1 MSAPVTRSAG
11 TAAPNMPWTLVR
23 LRWTLTN
30 AALKTSP
37 WQVVAYVLAYLLA
50 LGTVVG
56 TGILAFA
63 VGHGMAHDMWEYL
76 PAVMPLA
83 GTAGILFVALMQAMF
98 IGENSTMSMDKFAPY
113 GIPDRTLQLGL
124 LLAGLTGIPAITAL
138 VGFMLWAMAY
148 RGLGAA
154 AVISQLVAAPLIVLT
169 AMCVSKAL
177 LAVADIITDS
187 QTGKNIF
194 YVVVIMLFVVVAQM
208 PNILMINEVSLDAAT
223 LAPIA
228 RVFGWLPL
236 GAPFMLPFD
245 AANGQWLFW
254 LLHVL
259 CALAL
264 CAVCFLISQWCLH
277 WQRTHSSDAVRA
289 KAAKGLGL
297 FSRMPDSPSGAVSAR
312 LGSLL
317 RRDARQSMMFIMP
330 LFFVVI
336 FALESK
342 DTGSWFVWMGVL
354 MGGMFM
360 SLTESNGLAY
370 DGQGFVMEVIAGTRA
385 IDDRT
390 GRVRVYLIIDTVYIA
405 LLSVVAFIITGDW
418 SNPSGLATAFTFI
431 AASWG
436 WAMASLGIAE
446 LFNCSILYPVPS
458 MAKPFTNPQGRGAAQ
473 AFLPLLYML
482 AEIACMLPT
491 AIVAII
497 LAATGHG
504 DAYLWIIPV
513 ALANGVVFLCLGTWL
528 GAKLL
533 RTRMLKV
540 VQTLDSFAA
549 LQQ

>member
-1 MSAPVTRSAG
+1 MSAPATQPATTSA
-11 TAAPNMPWTLVR
+11 TPWTLVR
-23 LRWTLTN
+23 LRWAFTN

-37 WQVVAYVLAYLLA
+37 WQIVAYVLAYLLA
-50 LGTVVG
+50 AGTVVG
-56 TGILAFA
+56 TGVLAFA
-63 VGHGMAHDMWEYL
+63 VGHGMAHDVWPYL
-76 PAVMPLA
+76 PVIMPLA
-83 GTAGILFVALMQAMF
+83 GTAGILFVALLQAMF

-138 VGFMLWAMAY
+138 VSFMLWAMAY
-148 RGLGAA
+148 RGFGAA
-154 AVISQLVAAPLIVLT
+154 AVDSQLVAAPLIVLT
-169 AMCVSKAL
+169 VMCVSKAL

-187 QTGKNIF
+187 QAGKNIF
-194 YVVVIMLFVVVAQM
+194 YVVVIMLFVALAQM
-208 PNILMINEVSLDAAT
+208 PNILMINEVSVEAASFI
-223 LAPIA
+223 PVA

-254 LLHVL
+254 VLHVL

-264 CAVCFLISQWCLH
+264 CAVCFLVSQWCLH

-297 FSRMPDSPSGAVSAR
+297 FSRMPDSPSGAISAR

-317 RRDARQSMMFIMP
+317 RRDARQSMMYIMP
-330 LFFVVI
+330 LFFVLI
-336 FALESK
+336 FALENK
-342 DTGSWFVWMGVL
+342 DIGSWFVWMGVL
-354 MGGMFM
+354 LGGMFM

-390 GRVRVYLIIDTVYIA
+390 GRVRIYLIIDTVYIA
-405 LLSVVAFIITGDW
+405 LLSVITFIITGDW
-418 SNPSGLATAFTFI
+418 SSPSGLAGAFTFI

-436 WAMASLGIAE
+436 WAVASLGVAE
-446 LFNCSILYPVPS
+446 MFNCSVLYQVPS

-473 AFLPLLYML
+473 AFLPFLYML
-482 AEIACMLPT
+482 ASLASILPT
-491 AIVAII
+491 ALVAIVI
-497 LAATGHG
+497 FATGNG
-504 DAYLWIIPV
+504 AAYPWIIPV
-513 ALANGVVFLCLGTWL
+513 ALANGVLFLCLGTWL

>member
-1 MSAPVTRSAG
+1 MSAPATQPATTSA
-11 TAAPNMPWTLVR
+11 TPWTLVR
-23 LRWTLTN
+23 LRWALTN

-37 WQVVAYVLAYLLA
+37 WQIVAYVLAYLLA
-50 LGTVVG
+50 AGTVVG
-56 TGILAFA
+56 TGVLAFA
-63 VGHGMAHDMWEYL
+63 VGHGMAHDVWPYL
-76 PAVMPLA
+76 PVIMPLA
-83 GTAGILFVALMQAMF
+83 GTAGILFVALLQAMF

-138 VGFMLWAMAY
+138 VSFMLWAMAY
-148 RGLGAA
+148 RGFGAA
-154 AVISQLVAAPLIVLT
+154 AVASQLVAAPLIVLT

-187 QTGKNIF
+187 QAGKNIF
-194 YVVVIMLFVVVAQM
+194 YVVVIMLFVALAQM
-208 PNILMINEVSLDAAT
+208 PNILMINEVSVEAT
-223 LAPIA
+223 SLIPVA

-254 LLHVL
+254 VLHVL

-264 CAVCFLISQWCLH
+264 CAVCFLVSQWCLH

-289 KAAKGLGL
+289 KAARGLGL
-297 FSRMPDSPSGAVSAR
+297 FSRMPDSPSGAISAR

-317 RRDARQSMMFIMP
+317 RRDARQSMMYIMP

-336 FALESK
+336 FALENK
-342 DTGSWFVWMGVL
+342 DIGSWFVWMGVL
-354 MGGMFM
+354 LGGMFM

-390 GRVRVYLIIDTVYIA
+390 GRVRIYLIIDTVYIA
-405 LLSVVAFIITGDW
+405 LLSVITFIITGDW
-418 SNPSGLATAFTFI
+418 SSPSGLAGAFTFI

-436 WAMASLGIAE
+436 WAVASLGVAE
-446 LFNCSILYPVPS
+446 MFNCSVLYPVPS

-473 AFLPLLYML
+473 AFLPFLYML
-482 AEIACMLPT
+482 ASLASILPT
-491 AIVAII
+491 AIVAIVI
-497 LAATGHG
+497 FATGNG
-504 DAYLWIIPV
+504 AAYPWIIPV

>member
-1 MSAPVTRSAG
+1 MSAPATQPATTSA
-11 TAAPNMPWTLVR
+11 TPWTLVR
-23 LRWTLTN
+23 LRWALTN

-37 WQVVAYVLAYLLA
+37 WQIVAYVLAYLLA
-50 LGTVVG
+50 AGTVVG
-56 TGILAFA
+56 TGVLAFA
-63 VGHGMAHDMWEYL
+63 VGHGMAHDVWPYL
-76 PAVMPLA
+76 PVIMPLA
-83 GTAGILFVALMQAMF
+83 GTAGILFVALLQAML

-138 VGFMLWAMAY
+138 VSFMLWAMAY
-148 RGLGAA
+148 RGFGAA
-154 AVISQLVAAPLIVLT
+154 AVDSQLVAAPLIVLT

-187 QTGKNIF
+187 QAGKNIF
-194 YVVVIMLFVVVAQM
+194 YVVVIMLFVALAQM
-208 PNILMINEVSLDAAT
+208 PNILMINEVSVEAASFI
-223 LAPIA
+223 PVA

-254 LLHVL
+254 VLHVL

-264 CAVCFLISQWCLH
+264 CAVCFLVSQWCLH

-297 FSRMPDSPSGAVSAR
+297 FSRMPDSPSGAISAR

-317 RRDARQSMMFIMP
+317 RRDARQSMMYIMP

-336 FALESK
+336 FALENK
-342 DTGSWFVWMGVL
+342 DIGSWFVWMGVL
-354 MGGMFM
+354 LGGMFM

-390 GRVRVYLIIDTVYIA
+390 GRVSIYLIIDTVYIA
-405 LLSVVAFIITGDW
+405 LLSVITFIITGDW
-418 SNPSGLATAFTFI
+418 SSPSGLAGAFTFI

-436 WAMASLGIAE
+436 WAVASLGVAE
-446 LFNCSILYPVPS
+446 MFNCSVLYPVPS

-473 AFLPLLYML
+473 AFLPFLYML
-482 AEIACMLPT
+482 ASLASILPT
-491 AIVAII
+491 ALVAIVI
-497 LAATGHG
+497 FATGNG
-504 DAYLWIIPV
+504 AAYPWIIPV
-513 ALANGVVFLCLGTWL
+513 ALANGVLFLCLGTWL

>member
-1 MSAPVTRSAG
+1 MSAPATQPATTSA
-11 TAAPNMPWTLVR
+11 TPWTLVR
-23 LRWTLTN
+23 LRWALTN

-37 WQVVAYVLAYLLA
+37 WQIVAYVLAYLLA
-50 LGTVVG
+50 AGTVVG
-56 TGILAFA
+56 TGVLAFA
-63 VGHGMAHDMWEYL
+63 VGHGMAHDVWPYL
-76 PAVMPLA
+76 PVIMPLA
-83 GTAGILFVALMQAMF
+83 GTAGILFVALLQAMF

-138 VGFMLWAMAY
+138 VSFMLWAMAY
-148 RGLGAA
+148 RGFGAA
-154 AVISQLVAAPLIVLT
+154 AVDSQLVAAPLIVLT

-187 QTGKNIF
+187 QAGKNIF
-194 YVVVIMLFVVVAQM
+194 YVVVIMLFVALAQM
-208 PNILMINEVSLDAAT
+208 PNILMINEVSVEAASFI
-223 LAPIA
+223 PVA

-254 LLHVL
+254 VLHVL

-264 CAVCFLISQWCLH
+264 CAVCFLVSQWCLH

-297 FSRMPDSPSGAVSAR
+297 FSRMPDSPSGAISAR

-317 RRDARQSMMFIMP
+317 RRDARQSMMYIMP

-336 FALESK
+336 FALENK
-342 DTGSWFVWMGVL
+342 DIGSWFVWMGVL
-354 MGGMFM
+354 LGGMFM

-385 IDDRT
+385 IDDRM
-390 GRVRVYLIIDTVYIA
+390 GRVSIYLIIDTVYIA
-405 LLSVVAFIITGDW
+405 LLSVITFIITGDW
-418 SNPSGLATAFTFI
+418 SSPSGLAGAFTFI

-436 WAMASLGIAE
+436 WAVASLGVAE
-446 LFNCSILYPVPS
+446 MFNCSVLYPVPS

-473 AFLPLLYML
+473 AFLPFLYML
-482 AEIACMLPT
+482 ASLASILPT
-491 AIVAII
+491 ALVAIVI
-497 LAATGHG
+497 FATGNG
-504 DAYLWIIPV
+504 AAYPWIIPV
-513 ALANGVVFLCLGTWL
+513 ALANGVLFLCLGTWL

>member
-1 MSAPVTRSAG
+1 MSAPATQPATTSA
-11 TAAPNMPWTLVR
+11 TPWTLVR
-23 LRWTLTN
+23 LRWALTN

-37 WQVVAYVLAYLLA
+37 WQIVAYVLAYLLA
-50 LGTVVG
+50 AGTVVG
-56 TGILAFA
+56 TGVLAFA
-63 VGHGMAHDMWEYL
+63 VGHGMAHDVWPYL
-76 PAVMPLA
+76 PVIMPLA
-83 GTAGILFVALMQAMF
+83 GTAGILFVALLQAMF

-138 VGFMLWAMAY
+138 VSFMLWAMAY
-148 RGLGAA
+148 RGFGAA
-154 AVISQLVAAPLIVLT
+154 AVASQLVAAPLIVLT

-187 QTGKNIF
+187 QAGKNIF
-194 YVVVIMLFVVVAQM
+194 YVVVIMLFVALAQM
-208 PNILMINEVSLDAAT
+208 PNILMINEVSVEAT
-223 LAPIA
+223 SLIPVA

-254 LLHVL
+254 VLHVL

-264 CAVCFLISQWCLH
+264 CAVCFLVSQWCLH

-297 FSRMPDSPSGAVSAR
+297 FSRMPDSPSGAISAR

-317 RRDARQSMMFIMP
+317 RRDARQSMMYIMP

-336 FALESK
+336 FALENK
-342 DTGSWFVWMGVL
+342 DIGSWFVWMGVL
-354 MGGMFM
+354 LGGMFM

-390 GRVRVYLIIDTVYIA
+390 GRVRIYLIIDTVYIA
-405 LLSVVAFIITGDW
+405 LLSVITFIITGDW
-418 SNPSGLATAFTFI
+418 SSPSGLAGAFTFI
-431 AASWG
+431 ATSWG
-436 WAMASLGIAE
+436 WAVASLGVAE
-446 LFNCSILYPVPS
+446 MFNCSVLYPVPS

-473 AFLPLLYML
+473 AFLPFLYML
-482 AEIACMLPT
+482 ASLASILPT
-491 AIVAII
+491 AIVAIVI
-497 LAATGHG
+497 FATDNGAA
-504 DAYLWIIPV
+504 YPWIIPV
-513 ALANGVVFLCLGTWL
+513 ALANGVLFLCLGTWL

>member
-1 MSAPVTRSAG
+1 MSAPATQPAITSA
-11 TAAPNMPWTLVR
+11 TPWTLVR
-23 LRWTLTN
+23 LRWALTN

-37 WQVVAYVLAYLLA
+37 WQIVAYVLAYLLA
-50 LGTVVG
+50 AGTVVG
-56 TGILAFA
+56 TGVLAFA
-63 VGHGMAHDMWEYL
+63 VGHGMAHDVWPYL
-76 PAVMPLA
+76 PVIMPLA
-83 GTAGILFVALMQAMF
+83 GTAGILFVALLQAMF

-138 VGFMLWAMAY
+138 VSFMLWAMAY
-148 RGLGAA
+148 RGFGAA
-154 AVISQLVAAPLIVLT
+154 AVASQLVAAPLIVLT

-177 LAVADIITDS
+177 LAVADIITNS
-187 QTGKNIF
+187 QAGKNIF
-194 YVVVIMLFVVVAQM
+194 YVVVIMLFVALAQM
-208 PNILMINEVSLDAAT
+208 PNILMINEVSVEAT
-223 LAPIA
+223 SLIPVA
-228 RVFGWLPL
+228 RLFGWLPL

-254 LLHVL
+254 VLHVL

-264 CAVCFLISQWCLH
+264 CAVCFLVSQWCLH

-297 FSRMPDSPSGAVSAR
+297 FSRMPDSPSGAISAR

-317 RRDARQSMMFIMP
+317 RRDARQSMMYIMP

-336 FALESK
+336 FALENK
-342 DTGSWFVWMGVL
+342 DIGSWFVWMGVL
-354 MGGMFM
+354 LGGMFM

-390 GRVRVYLIIDTVYIA
+390 GRVRIYLIIDTVYIA
-405 LLSVVAFIITGDW
+405 LLSVITFIITGDW
-418 SNPSGLATAFTFI
+418 SSPSGLAGAFTFI

-436 WAMASLGIAE
+436 WAVASLGVAE
-446 LFNCSILYPVPS
+446 MFNCSVLYPVPS

-473 AFLPLLYML
+473 AFLPFLYML
-482 AEIACMLPT
+482 ASLASILPT
-491 AIVAII
+491 AIVAIVI
-497 LAATGHG
+497 FATGNG
-504 DAYLWIIPV
+504 AAYPWIIPV

>member
-1 MSAPVTRSAG
+1 MSAPATQPATTSA
-11 TAAPNMPWTLVR
+11 TPWTLVR
-23 LRWTLTN
+23 LRWALTN

-37 WQVVAYVLAYLLA
+37 WQIVAYVLAYLLA
-50 LGTVVG
+50 AGTVVG
-56 TGILAFA
+56 TGVLAFA
-63 VGHGMAHDMWEYL
+63 VGHGMAHDVWPYL
-76 PAVMPLA
+76 PVIMPLA
-83 GTAGILFVALMQAMF
+83 GTAGILFVALLQAMF

-138 VGFMLWAMAY
+138 VSFMLWAMAY
-148 RGLGAA
+148 RGFGAA
-154 AVISQLVAAPLIVLT
+154 AVDSQLVAAPLIVLT

-187 QTGKNIF
+187 QAGKNIF
-194 YVVVIMLFVVVAQM
+194 YVVVIMLFVALAQM
-208 PNILMINEVSLDAAT
+208 PNILMINEVSVEAASFI
-223 LAPIA
+223 PVA

-254 LLHVL
+254 VLHVL

-264 CAVCFLISQWCLH
+264 CAVCFLVSQWCLH

-297 FSRMPDSPSGAVSAR
+297 FSRMPDSPSGAISAR

-317 RRDARQSMMFIMP
+317 RRDARQSMMYIMP

-336 FALESK
+336 FALENK
-342 DTGSWFVWMGVL
+342 DIGSWFVWMGVL
-354 MGGMFM
+354 LGGMFM

-390 GRVRVYLIIDTVYIA
+390 GRVRIYLIIDTVYIA
-405 LLSVVAFIITGDW
+405 LLSVITFIITGDW
-418 SNPSGLATAFTFI
+418 SSPSGLAGAFTFI

-436 WAMASLGIAE
+436 WAVASLGVAE
-446 LFNCSILYPVPS
+446 MFNCSVLYPVPS

-473 AFLPLLYML
+473 AFLPFLYML
-482 AEIACMLPT
+482 ASLASILPT
-491 AIVAII
+491 ALVAIVI
-497 LAATGHG
+497 FATGNG
-504 DAYLWIIPV
+504 AAYPWIIPV
-513 ALANGVVFLCLGTWL
+513 ALANGVLFLCLGTWL

>member
-1 MSAPVTRSAG
+1 MSAPATQPATTSA
-11 TAAPNMPWTLVR
+11 TPWTLVR
-23 LRWTLTN
+23 LRWALTN

-37 WQVVAYVLAYLLA
+37 WQIVAYVLAYLLA
-50 LGTVVG
+50 AGTVVG
-56 TGILAFA
+56 TGVLAFA
-63 VGHGMAHDMWEYL
+63 VGHGMAHDVWPYL
-76 PAVMPLA
+76 PVIMPLA
-83 GTAGILFVALMQAMF
+83 GTAGILFVALLQAMF
-98 IGENSTMSMDKFAPY
+98 IGENSTMSMDRFAPY

-138 VGFMLWAMAY
+138 VSFMLWAMAY
-148 RGLGAA
+148 RGFGAA
-154 AVISQLVAAPLIVLT
+154 AVASQLVAAPLIVLT

-187 QTGKNIF
+187 QAGKNIF
-194 YVVVIMLFVVVAQM
+194 YVVVIMLFVALAQM
-208 PNILMINEVSLDAAT
+208 PNILMINEASVEAASLI
-223 LAPIA
+223 PVA

-254 LLHVL
+254 VLHVL

-264 CAVCFLISQWCLH
+264 CAVCFLVSQWCLH

-289 KAAKGLGL
+289 KAARGLGL
-297 FSRMPDSPSGAVSAR
+297 FSRMPDSPSGAISAR

-317 RRDARQSMMFIMP
+317 RRDARQSMMYIMP

-336 FALESK
+336 FALENK
-342 DTGSWFVWMGVL
+342 DIGSWFVWMGVL
-354 MGGMFM
+354 LGGMFM

-390 GRVRVYLIIDTVYIA
+390 GRVRIYLIIDTVYIA
-405 LLSVVAFIITGDW
+405 LLSVITFIITGDW
-418 SNPSGLATAFTFI
+418 SSPSGLAGAFTFI

-436 WAMASLGIAE
+436 WAVASLGVAE
-446 LFNCSILYPVPS
+446 MFNCSVLYPVPS

-473 AFLPLLYML
+473 AFLPFLYML
-482 AEIACMLPT
+482 ASLASILPT
-491 AIVAII
+491 AIVAIVI
-497 LAATGHG
+497 FATGNG
-504 DAYLWIIPV
+504 AAYPWIIPV

>member
-1 MSAPVTRSAG
+1 MSAPATQPATTSA
-11 TAAPNMPWTLVR
+11 TPWTLVR
-23 LRWTLTN
+23 LRWALTN

-37 WQVVAYVLAYLLA
+37 WQIVAYVLAYLLA
-50 LGTVVG
+50 AGTVVG
-56 TGILAFA
+56 TGVLAFA
-63 VGHGMAHDMWEYL
+63 VGHGMAHDVWPYL
-76 PAVMPLA
+76 PVIMPLA
-83 GTAGILFVALMQAMF
+83 GTAGILFVALLQAMF

-138 VGFMLWAMAY
+138 VNFMLWAMAY
-148 RGLGAA
+148 RGFGAA
-154 AVISQLVAAPLIVLT
+154 AVVSQLVAAPLIVLT

-187 QTGKNIF
+187 QAGKNIF
-194 YVVVIMLFVVVAQM
+194 YVVVIMLFVALAQM
-208 PNILMINEVSLDAAT
+208 PNILMINEVSVEAASFI
-223 LAPIA
+223 PVA

-254 LLHVL
+254 VLHVL

-264 CAVCFLISQWCLH
+264 CAVCFLVSQWCLH
-277 WQRTHSSDAVRA
+277 WQRAHSSDAVRA

-297 FSRMPDSPSGAVSAR
+297 FSRMPDSPSGAISAR

-317 RRDARQSMMFIMP
+317 RRDARQSMMYIMP

-336 FALESK
+336 FALENK
-342 DTGSWFVWMGVL
+342 DIGSWFVWMGVL
-354 MGGMFM
+354 LGGMFM

-390 GRVRVYLIIDTVYIA
+390 GRVRIYLIIDTVYIA
-405 LLSVVAFIITGDW
+405 LLSVITFIITGDW
-418 SNPSGLATAFTFI
+418 SSPSGLAGAFTFI

-436 WAMASLGIAE
+436 WAVASLGVAE
-446 LFNCSILYPVPS
+446 MFNCSVLYPVPS

-473 AFLPLLYML
+473 AFLPFLYML
-482 AEIACMLPT
+482 ASLASILPT
-491 AIVAII
+491 AIVAIVI
-497 LAATGHG
+497 FATGNG
-504 DAYLWIIPV
+504 AAYPWIIPV

>member
-1 MSAPVTRSAG
+1 MSAPATQPATTSA
-11 TAAPNMPWTLVR
+11 TPWTLVR
-23 LRWTLTN
+23 LRWALTN

-37 WQVVAYVLAYLLA
+37 WQIVAYVLAYLLA
-50 LGTVVG
+50 AGTVVG
-56 TGILAFA
+56 TGVLAFA
-63 VGHGMAHDMWEYL
+63 VGHGMAHDVWPYL
-76 PAVMPLA
+76 PVIMPLA
-83 GTAGILFVALMQAMF
+83 GTAGILFVALLQAMF

-138 VGFMLWAMAY
+138 VSFMLWAMAY
-148 RGLGAA
+148 RGFGAA
-154 AVISQLVAAPLIVLT
+154 AVVSQLVAAPLIVLT

-187 QTGKNIF
+187 QAGKNIF
-194 YVVVIMLFVVVAQM
+194 YVVVIMLFVALAQM
-208 PNILMINEVSLDAAT
+208 PNILMINEVSVEAASFI
-223 LAPIA
+223 PVA

-254 LLHVL
+254 VLHVL

-264 CAVCFLISQWCLH
+264 CAVCFLVSQWCLH
-277 WQRTHSSDAVRA
+277 WQRAHSSDAVRA

-297 FSRMPDSPSGAVSAR
+297 FSRMPDSPSGAISAR

-317 RRDARQSMMFIMP
+317 RRDARQSMMYIMP

-336 FALESK
+336 FALENK
-342 DTGSWFVWMGVL
+342 DIGSWFVWMGVL
-354 MGGMFM
+354 LGGMFM

-390 GRVRVYLIIDTVYIA
+390 GRVRIYLIIDTVYIA
-405 LLSVVAFIITGDW
+405 LLSVITFIITGDW
-418 SNPSGLATAFTFI
+418 SSPSGLAGAFTFI

-436 WAMASLGIAE
+436 WAVASLGVAE
-446 LFNCSILYPVPS
+446 MFNCSVLYPVPS

-473 AFLPLLYML
+473 AFLPFLYML
-482 AEIACMLPT
+482 ASLASILPT
-491 AIVAII
+491 AIVAIVI
-497 LAATGHG
+497 FATGNG
-504 DAYLWIIPV
+504 AAYPWIIPV

>member
-1 MSAPVTRSAG
+1 MSAPATQPATTSVT
-11 TAAPNMPWTLVR
+11 PWTLVR
-23 LRWTLTN
+23 LRWALTN

-37 WQVVAYVLAYLLA
+37 WQIVAYVLAYLLA
-50 LGTVVG
+50 AGTVVG
-56 TGILAFA
+56 TGVLAFA
-63 VGHGMAHDMWEYL
+63 VGHGMAHDVWPYL
-76 PAVMPLA
+76 PVIMPLA
-83 GTAGILFVALMQAMF
+83 GTAGILFVALLQAMF

-138 VGFMLWAMAY
+138 VSFMLWAMAY
-148 RGLGAA
+148 RGFGAA
-154 AVISQLVAAPLIVLT
+154 AVASQLVAAPLIVLT

-187 QTGKNIF
+187 QAGKNIF
-194 YVVVIMLFVVVAQM
+194 YVVVIMLFVALAQM
-208 PNILMINEVSLDAAT
+208 PNILMINEASVEAASLI
-223 LAPIA
+223 PVA

-254 LLHVL
+254 VLHVL

-264 CAVCFLISQWCLH
+264 CAVCFLVSQWCLH

-289 KAAKGLGL
+289 KAARGLGL
-297 FSRMPDSPSGAVSAR
+297 FSRMPDSPSGAISAR

-317 RRDARQSMMFIMP
+317 RRDARQSMMYIMP

-336 FALESK
+336 FALENK
-342 DTGSWFVWMGVL
+342 DIGSWFVWMGVL
-354 MGGMFM
+354 LGGMFM

-390 GRVRVYLIIDTVYIA
+390 GRVRIYLIIDTVYIA
-405 LLSVVAFIITGDW
+405 LLSVITFIITGDW
-418 SNPSGLATAFTFI
+418 SSPSGLAGAFTFI

-436 WAMASLGIAE
+436 WAVASLGVAE
-446 LFNCSILYPVPS
+446 MFNCSVLYPVPS

-473 AFLPLLYML
+473 AFLPFLYML
-482 AEIACMLPT
+482 ASLASILPT
-491 AIVAII
+491 AIVAIVI
-497 LAATGHG
+497 FATGNG
-504 DAYLWIIPV
+504 AAYPWIIPV

>member
-1 MSAPVTRSAG
+1 MNAPATQPATTSAT
-11 TAAPNMPWTLVR
+11 PWTLVR
-23 LRWTLTN
+23 LRWALTN

-37 WQVVAYVLAYLLA
+37 WQIVAYVLAYLLA
-50 LGTVVG
+50 AGTVVG
-56 TGILAFA
+56 TGVLAFA
-63 VGHGMAHDMWEYL
+63 VGHGMAHDVWPYL
-76 PAVMPLA
+76 PVIMPLA
-83 GTAGILFVALMQAMF
+83 GTAGILFVALLQAMF

-138 VGFMLWAMAY
+138 VSFMLWAMAY
-148 RGLGAA
+148 RGFGAA
-154 AVISQLVAAPLIVLT
+154 AVASQLVAAPLIVLT

-187 QTGKNIF
+187 QAGKNIF
-194 YVVVIMLFVVVAQM
+194 YVVVIMLFVALAQM
-208 PNILMINEVSLDAAT
+208 PNILMINEVSVEAT
-223 LAPIA
+223 SLIPVA

-254 LLHVL
+254 VLHVL

-264 CAVCFLISQWCLH
+264 CAVCFLVSQWCLH

-289 KAAKGLGL
+289 KAARGLGL
-297 FSRMPDSPSGAVSAR
+297 FSRMPDSPSGAISAR

-317 RRDARQSMMFIMP
+317 RRDARQSMMYIMP

-336 FALESK
+336 FALENK
-342 DTGSWFVWMGVL
+342 DIGSWFVWMGVL
-354 MGGMFM
+354 LGGMFM

-390 GRVRVYLIIDTVYIA
+390 GRVRIYLITVYIA
-405 LLSVVAFIITGDW
+405 LLSVITFIITGDW
-418 SNPSGLATAFTFI
+418 SSPSGLAGAFTFI

-436 WAMASLGIAE
+436 WAVASLGVAE
-446 LFNCSILYPVPS
+446 TFNCSVLYPVPS

-473 AFLPLLYML
+473 AFLSFLYML
-482 AEIACMLPT
+482 ASLASILPT
-491 AIVAII
+491 AIVAIVI
-497 LAATGHG
+497 FATGNG
-504 DAYLWIIPV
+504 AAYPWIIPV

>member
-1 MSAPVTRSAG
+1 MSAPATQPATTSA
-11 TAAPNMPWTLVR
+11 TPWTLVR
-23 LRWTLTN
+23 LRWALTN

-37 WQVVAYVLAYLLA
+37 WQIVAYVLAYLLA
-50 LGTVVG
+50 AGTLVG
-56 TGILAFA
+56 TGVLAFA
-63 VGHGMAHDMWEYL
+63 VGHGMAHDVWPYL
-76 PAVMPLA
+76 PVIMPLA
-83 GTAGILFVALMQAMF
+83 GTAGILFMALLQAMF

-138 VGFMLWAMAY
+138 VSFMLWAMAY
-148 RGLGAA
+148 RGFGAA
-154 AVISQLVAAPLIVLT
+154 AVASQLVAAPLIVLT

-187 QTGKNIF
+187 QAGKNIF
-194 YVVVIMLFVVVAQM
+194 YVVVIMLFVALAQM
-208 PNILMINEVSLDAAT
+208 PNILMINEVSVEAT
-223 LAPIA
+223 SLIPVA

-254 LLHVL
+254 VLHVL

-264 CAVCFLISQWCLH
+264 CAVCFLVSQWCLH

-289 KAAKGLGL
+289 KAARGLGL
-297 FSRMPDSPSGAVSAR
+297 FSRMPDSPSGAISAR

-317 RRDARQSMMFIMP
+317 RRDARQSMMYIMP

-336 FALESK
+336 FALENK
-342 DTGSWFVWMGVL
+342 DIGSWFVWMGVL
-354 MGGMFM
+354 LGGMFM

-390 GRVRVYLIIDTVYIA
+390 GRVRIYLIIDTVYIA
-405 LLSVVAFIITGDW
+405 LLSVITFIITGDW
-418 SNPSGLATAFTFI
+418 SSPSGLAGAFTFI

-436 WAMASLGIAE
+436 WAVASLGVAE
-446 LFNCSILYPVPS
+446 MFNCSVLYPVPS

-473 AFLPLLYML
+473 AFLPFLYML
-482 AEIACMLPT
+482 ASLASILPT
-491 AIVAII
+491 AIVAIVI
-497 LAATGHG
+497 FATGNG
-504 DAYLWIIPV
+504 AAYPWIIPV

>member
-1 MSAPVTRSAG
+1 MSAPATQPATTSA
-11 TAAPNMPWTLVR
+11 TPWTLVR
-23 LRWTLTN
+23 LRWALTN

-37 WQVVAYVLAYLLA
+37 WQIVAYVLAYLLA
-50 LGTVVG
+50 AGTVVG
-56 TGILAFA
+56 TGVLAFA
-63 VGHGMAHDMWEYL
+63 VGHGMAHDVWPYL
-76 PAVMPLA
+76 PVIMPLA
-83 GTAGILFVALMQAMF
+83 GTAGILFVALLQAMF
-98 IGENSTMSMDKFAPY
+98 IGENSTMSMDRFAPY

-138 VGFMLWAMAY
+138 VSFMLWAMAY
-148 RGLGAA
+148 RGFGAA
-154 AVISQLVAAPLIVLT
+154 AVASQLVAAPLIVLT

-187 QTGKNIF
+187 QAGKNIF
-194 YVVVIMLFVVVAQM
+194 YVVVIMLFVALAQM
-208 PNILMINEVSLDAAT
+208 PNILMINEVSVEAAS
-223 LAPIA
+223 LIPVA

-254 LLHVL
+254 VLHVL

-264 CAVCFLISQWCLH
+264 CAVCFLVSQWCLH

-289 KAAKGLGL
+289 KAARGLGL
-297 FSRMPDSPSGAVSAR
+297 FSRMPDSPSGAISAR

-317 RRDARQSMMFIMP
+317 RRDARQSMMYIMP

-336 FALESK
+336 FALENK
-342 DTGSWFVWMGVL
+342 DIGSWFVWMGVL
-354 MGGMFM
+354 LGGMFM

-390 GRVRVYLIIDTVYIA
+390 GRVRIYLIIDTVYIA
-405 LLSVVAFIITGDW
+405 LLSVITFIITGDW
-418 SNPSGLATAFTFI
+418 SSPSGLAGAFTFI
-431 AASWG
+431 AVSWG
-436 WAMASLGIAE
+436 WAVASLGVAE
-446 LFNCSILYPVPS
+446 MFNCSVLYPVPS

-473 AFLPLLYML
+473 AFLPFLYML
-482 AEIACMLPT
+482 ASLASILPT
-491 AIVAII
+491 AIVAIVI
-497 LAATGHG
+497 FATGNG
-504 DAYLWIIPV
+504 AAYPWIIPV

>member
-1 MSAPVTRSAG
+1 MSAPATQPATTSA
-11 TAAPNMPWTLVR
+11 TPWTLVR
-23 LRWTLTN
+23 LRWALTN

-37 WQVVAYVLAYLLA
+37 WQIVAYVLAYLLA
-50 LGTVVG
+50 AGTVVG
-56 TGILAFA
+56 TGVLAFA
-63 VGHGMAHDMWEYL
+63 VGHGMAHDVWPYL
-76 PAVMPLA
+76 PVIMPLA
-83 GTAGILFVALMQAMF
+83 GTAGILFVALLQAMF

-138 VGFMLWAMAY
+138 VSFMLWAMAY
-148 RGLGAA
+148 RGFGAA
-154 AVISQLVAAPLIVLT
+154 AVASQLVAAPLIVLT

-187 QTGKNIF
+187 QAGKNIF
-194 YVVVIMLFVVVAQM
+194 YVVVIMLFVALAQM
-208 PNILMINEVSLDAAT
+208 PNILMINEASVEAASLI
-223 LAPIA
+223 PVA

-254 LLHVL
+254 VLHVL

-264 CAVCFLISQWCLH
+264 CAVCFLVSQWCLH

-289 KAAKGLGL
+289 KAARGLGL
-297 FSRMPDSPSGAVSAR
+297 FSRMPDSPSGAISAR

-317 RRDARQSMMFIMP
+317 RRDARQSMMYIMP

-336 FALESK
+336 FALENK
-342 DTGSWFVWMGVL
+342 DIGSWFVWMGVL
-354 MGGMFM
+354 LGGMFM

-370 DGQGFVMEVIAGTRA
+370 DGQGFVMEVIAGMRA

-390 GRVRVYLIIDTVYIA
+390 GRVRIYLIIDTVYIA
-405 LLSVVAFIITGDW
+405 LLSVITFIITGDW
-418 SNPSGLATAFTFI
+418 SSPSGLAGAFTFI

-436 WAMASLGIAE
+436 WAVASLGVAE
-446 LFNCSILYPVPS
+446 MFNCSVLYPVPS

-473 AFLPLLYML
+473 AFLPFLYML
-482 AEIACMLPT
+482 ASLASILPT
-491 AIVAII
+491 AIVAIVI
-497 LAATGHG
+497 FATGNG
-504 DAYLWIIPV
+504 AAYPWIIPV

-540 VQTLDSFAA
+540 IQTLDSFAA

>member
-1 MSAPVTRSAG
+1 MSAPATQPATTSA
-11 TAAPNMPWTLVR
+11 TPWTLVR
-23 LRWTLTN
+23 LRWALTN

-37 WQVVAYVLAYLLA
+37 WQIVAYVLAYLLA
-50 LGTVVG
+50 AGTVVG
-56 TGILAFA
+56 TGVLAFA
-63 VGHGMAHDMWEYL
+63 VGHGMAHDVWPYL
-76 PAVMPLA
+76 PVIMPLA
-83 GTAGILFVALMQAMF
+83 GTAGILFVALLQAMF

-138 VGFMLWAMAY
+138 VSFMLWAMAY
-148 RGLGAA
+148 RGFGAA
-154 AVISQLVAAPLIVLT
+154 AVASQLVAAPLIVLT

-187 QTGKNIF
+187 QAGKNIF
-194 YVVVIMLFVVVAQM
+194 YVVVIMLFVALAQM
-208 PNILMINEVSLDAAT
+208 PNILMINEVSVEAAS
-223 LAPIA
+223 LIPVAC
-228 RVFGWLPL
+228 VFGWLPL

-254 LLHVL
+254 VLHVL

-264 CAVCFLISQWCLH
+264 CAVCFLVSQWCLH

-289 KAAKGLGL
+289 KAARGLGL
-297 FSRMPDSPSGAVSAR
+297 FSRMPDSPSGAISAR

-317 RRDARQSMMFIMP
+317 RRDARQSMMYIMP

-336 FALESK
+336 FALENK
-342 DTGSWFVWMGVL
+342 DIGSWFVWMGVL
-354 MGGMFM
+354 LGGMFM

-390 GRVRVYLIIDTVYIA
+390 GRVRIYLIIDTVYIA
-405 LLSVVAFIITGDW
+405 LLSVITFIITGDW
-418 SNPSGLATAFTFI
+418 SSPSGLAAAFTFI

-436 WAMASLGIAE
+436 WAVASLGVAE
-446 LFNCSILYPVPS
+446 MFNCSVLYPVPS

-473 AFLPLLYML
+473 AFLPFLYML
-482 AEIACMLPT
+482 ASLASILPT
-491 AIVAII
+491 ALVAIVI
-497 LAATGHG
+497 FATGNG
-504 DAYLWIIPV
+504 AAYPWIIPV

>member
-1 MSAPVTRSAG
+1 MSAPATQPATTSA
-11 TAAPNMPWTLVR
+11 TPWTLVR
-23 LRWTLTN
+23 LRWALTN

-37 WQVVAYVLAYLLA
+37 WQIVAYVLAYLLA
-50 LGTVVG
+50 AGTVVG
-56 TGILAFA
+56 TGVLAFA
-63 VGHGMAHDMWEYL
+63 VGHGMAHDVWPYL
-76 PAVMPLA
+76 PVIMPLA
-83 GTAGILFVALMQAMF
+83 GTAGILFVALLQAMF

-138 VGFMLWAMAY
+138 VSFMLWAMAY
-148 RGLGAA
+148 RGFGTA
-154 AVISQLVAAPLIVLT
+154 AVASQLVAAPLIVLT

-187 QTGKNIF
+187 QAGKNIF
-194 YVVVIMLFVVVAQM
+194 YVVVIMLFVALAQM
-208 PNILMINEVSLDAAT
+208 PNILMINEASVEAASLI
-223 LAPIA
+223 PVA

-254 LLHVL
+254 VLHVL

-264 CAVCFLISQWCLH
+264 CAVCFLVSQWCLH

-289 KAAKGLGL
+289 KAARGLGL
-297 FSRMPDSPSGAVSAR
+297 FSRMPDSPSGAISAR

-317 RRDARQSMMFIMP
+317 RRDARQSMMYIMP

-336 FALESK
+336 FALENK
-342 DTGSWFVWMGVL
+342 DIGSWFVWMGVL
-354 MGGMFM
+354 LGGMFM

-390 GRVRVYLIIDTVYIA
+390 GRVRIYLIIDTVYIA
-405 LLSVVAFIITGDW
+405 LLSVITFIITGDW
-418 SNPSGLATAFTFI
+418 SSPSGLAGAFTFI

-436 WAMASLGIAE
+436 WAVASLGVAE
-446 LFNCSILYPVPS
+446 MFNCSVLYPVPS

-473 AFLPLLYML
+473 AFLPFLYML
-482 AEIACMLPT
+482 ASLASILPT
-491 AIVAII
+491 AIVAIVI
-497 LAATGHG
+497 FATGNG
-504 DAYLWIIPV
+504 AAYPWIIPV

>member
-1 MSAPVTRSAG
+1 
-11 TAAPNMPWTLVR
+11 MPWTLVR

-317 RRDARQSMMFIMP
+317 HRDARQSMMFIMP

-436 WAMASLGIAE
+436 WAVASLGIAE

>member
-1 MSAPVTRSAG
+1 MSAPATQPATTSA
-11 TAAPNMPWTLVR
+11 TPWTLVR
-23 LRWTLTN
+23 LRWALTN

-37 WQVVAYVLAYLLA
+37 WQIVAYVLAYLLA
-50 LGTVVG
+50 AGTVVG
-56 TGILAFA
+56 TGVLAFA
-63 VGHGMAHDMWEYL
+63 VGHGMAHDVWPYL
-76 PAVMPLA
+76 PVIMPLA
-83 GTAGILFVALMQAMF
+83 GTAGILFVALLQAMF

-138 VGFMLWAMAY
+138 VSFMLWAMAY
-148 RGLGAA
+148 RGFGAA
-154 AVISQLVAAPLIVLT
+154 AVVSQLVAAPLIVLT

-187 QTGKNIF
+187 QAGKNIF
-194 YVVVIMLFVVVAQM
+194 YVVVIMLFVALAQM
-208 PNILMINEVSLDAAT
+208 PNILMINEVSVEAASFI
-223 LAPIA
+223 PIA

-254 LLHVL
+254 VLHVL

-264 CAVCFLISQWCLH
+264 CAVCFLVSQWCLH
-277 WQRTHSSDAVRA
+277 WQRAHSSDAVRA

-297 FSRMPDSPSGAVSAR
+297 FSRMPDSPSGAISAR

-317 RRDARQSMMFIMP
+317 RRDARQSMMYIMP

-336 FALESK
+336 FALENK
-342 DTGSWFVWMGVL
+342 DIGSWFVWMGVL
-354 MGGMFM
+354 LGGMFM

-390 GRVRVYLIIDTVYIA
+390 GRVRIYLIIDTVYIA
-405 LLSVVAFIITGDW
+405 LLSVITFIITGDW
-418 SNPSGLATAFTFI
+418 SSPSGLAGAFTFI

-436 WAMASLGIAE
+436 WAVASLGVAE
-446 LFNCSILYPVPS
+446 MFNCSVLYPVPS

-473 AFLPLLYML
+473 AFLPFLYML
-482 AEIACMLPT
+482 ASLASILPT
-491 AIVAII
+491 AIVAIVI
-497 LAATGHG
+497 FATGNG
-504 DAYLWIIPV
+504 AAYPWIIPV

>member
-1 MSAPVTRSAG
+1 MSAPATQPATTSA
-11 TAAPNMPWTLVR
+11 TPWTLVR
-23 LRWTLTN
+23 LRWALTN

-37 WQVVAYVLAYLLA
+37 WQIVAYVLAYLLA
-50 LGTVVG
+50 AGTVVG
-56 TGILAFA
+56 TGVLAFA
-63 VGHGMAHDMWEYL
+63 VGHGMAHDVWPYL
-76 PAVMPLA
+76 PVIMPLA
-83 GTAGILFVALMQAMF
+83 GTAGILFVALLQAMF

-138 VGFMLWAMAY
+138 VSFMLWAMAY
-148 RGLGAA
+148 RGFGAA
-154 AVISQLVAAPLIVLT
+154 AVASQLVAAPLIVLT

-187 QTGKNIF
+187 QAGKNIF
-194 YVVVIMLFVVVAQM
+194 YVVVIMLFVALAQM
-208 PNILMINEVSLDAAT
+208 PNILMINEVSVEAT
-223 LAPIA
+223 SLIPVA

-254 LLHVL
+254 VLHVL

-264 CAVCFLISQWCLH
+264 CAVCFLVSQWCLH

-297 FSRMPDSPSGAVSAR
+297 FSRMPDSPSGAISAR

-317 RRDARQSMMFIMP
+317 RRDARQSMMYIMP

-336 FALESK
+336 FALENK
-342 DTGSWFVWMGVL
+342 DIGSWFVWMGVL
-354 MGGMFM
+354 LGGMFM

-390 GRVRVYLIIDTVYIA
+390 GRVRIYLIIDTVYIA
-405 LLSVVAFIITGDW
+405 LLSVITFIITGDW
-418 SNPSGLATAFTFI
+418 SSPSGLAGAFTFI

-436 WAMASLGIAE
+436 WAVASLGVAE
-446 LFNCSILYPVPS
+446 MFNCSVLYPVPS

-473 AFLPLLYML
+473 AFLPFLYML
-482 AEIACMLPT
+482 ASLASILPT
-491 AIVAII
+491 AIVAIVI
-497 LAATGHG
+497 FATGNG
-504 DAYLWIIPV
+504 AAYPWIIPV
-513 ALANGVVFLCLGTWL
+513 ALANGVLFLCLGTWL

>member
-1 MSAPVTRSAG
+1 MSAPATQPATTSA
-11 TAAPNMPWTLVR
+11 TPWTLVR
-23 LRWTLTN
+23 LRWALTN

-37 WQVVAYVLAYLLA
+37 WQIVAYVLAYLLA
-50 LGTVVG
+50 AGTVVG
-56 TGILAFA
+56 TGVLAFA
-63 VGHGMAHDMWEYL
+63 VGHGMAHDVWPYL
-76 PAVMPLA
+76 PVIMPLA
-83 GTAGILFVALMQAMF
+83 GTAGILFVALLQAMF

-138 VGFMLWAMAY
+138 VSFMLWAMAY
-148 RGLGAA
+148 RGFGAA
-154 AVISQLVAAPLIVLT
+154 AVDSQLVAAPLIVLT

-187 QTGKNIF
+187 QAGKNIF
-194 YVVVIMLFVVVAQM
+194 YVVVIMLFVALAQM
-208 PNILMINEVSLDAAT
+208 PNILMINEVSVEAASFI
-223 LAPIA
+223 PVA

-254 LLHVL
+254 VLHVL

-264 CAVCFLISQWCLH
+264 CAVCFLVSQWCLH

-297 FSRMPDSPSGAVSAR
+297 FSRMPDIPSGAISAR

-317 RRDARQSMMFIMP
+317 RRDARQSMMYIMP

-336 FALESK
+336 FALENK
-342 DTGSWFVWMGVL
+342 DIGSWFVWMGVL
-354 MGGMFM
+354 LGGMFM

-390 GRVRVYLIIDTVYIA
+390 GRVRIYLIIDTVYIA
-405 LLSVVAFIITGDW
+405 LLSVITFIITGDW
-418 SNPSGLATAFTFI
+418 SSPSGLAGAFTFI

-436 WAMASLGIAE
+436 WAVASLGVAE
-446 LFNCSILYPVPS
+446 MFNCSVLYPVPS

-473 AFLPLLYML
+473 AFLPFLYML
-482 AEIACMLPT
+482 ASLASILPT
-491 AIVAII
+491 ALVAIVI
-497 LAATGHG
+497 FATGNG
-504 DAYLWIIPV
+504 AAYPWIIPV
-513 ALANGVVFLCLGTWL
+513 ALANGVLFLCLGTWL

>member
-1 MSAPVTRSAG
+1 MNAPATQPATTSAT
-11 TAAPNMPWTLVR
+11 PWTLVR
-23 LRWTLTN
+23 LRWALTN

-37 WQVVAYVLAYLLA
+37 WQIVAYVLAYLLA
-50 LGTVVG
+50 AGTVVG
-56 TGILAFA
+56 TGVLAFA
-63 VGHGMAHDMWEYL
+63 VGHGMAHDVWPYL
-76 PAVMPLA
+76 PVIMPLA
-83 GTAGILFVALMQAMF
+83 GTAGILFMALLQAMF

-138 VGFMLWAMAY
+138 VSFMLWAMAY
-148 RGLGAA
+148 RGFGAA
-154 AVISQLVAAPLIVLT
+154 AVASQLVAAPLIVLT

-187 QTGKNIF
+187 QAGKNIF
-194 YVVVIMLFVVVAQM
+194 YVVVIMLFVALAQM
-208 PNILMINEVSLDAAT
+208 PNILMINEASVEAASLI
-223 LAPIA
+223 PVA

-254 LLHVL
+254 VLHVL

-264 CAVCFLISQWCLH
+264 CAVCFLVSQWCLH

-289 KAAKGLGL
+289 KAARGLGL
-297 FSRMPDSPSGAVSAR
+297 FSRMPDSPSGAISAR

-317 RRDARQSMMFIMP
+317 RRDARQSMMYIMP

-336 FALESK
+336 FALENK
-342 DTGSWFVWMGVL
+342 DIGSWFVWMGVL
-354 MGGMFM
+354 LGGMFM

-390 GRVRVYLIIDTVYIA
+390 GRVRIYLIIDTVYIA
-405 LLSVVAFIITGDW
+405 LLSVITFIITGDW
-418 SNPSGLATAFTFI
+418 SSPSGLAGAFTFI

-436 WAMASLGIAE
+436 WAVASLGVAE
-446 LFNCSILYPVPS
+446 MFNCSVLYPVPS

-473 AFLPLLYML
+473 AFLPFLYML
-482 AEIACMLPT
+482 ASLASILPT
-491 AIVAII
+491 AIVAIVI
-497 LAATGHG
+497 FATGNG
-504 DAYLWIIPV
+504 AAYPWIIPV

>member
-1 MSAPVTRSAG
+1 M
-11 TAAPNMPWTLVR
+11 R
-23 LRWTLTN
+23 LRWALTN

-37 WQVVAYVLAYLLA
+37 WQIVAYVLAYLLA
-50 LGTVVG
+50 AGTVVG
-56 TGILAFA
+56 TGVLAFA
-63 VGHGMAHDMWEYL
+63 VGHGMAHDVWPYL
-76 PAVMPLA
+76 PVIMPLA
-83 GTAGILFVALMQAMF
+83 GTAGILFVALLQAMF

-138 VGFMLWAMAY
+138 VSFMLWAMAY
-148 RGLGAA
+148 RGFGAA
-154 AVISQLVAAPLIVLT
+154 AVVSQLVAAPLIVLT

-187 QTGKNIF
+187 QAGKNIF
-194 YVVVIMLFVVVAQM
+194 YVVVIMLFVALAQM
-208 PNILMINEVSLDAAT
+208 PNILMINEVSVEAAS
-223 LAPIA
+223 LIPVA

-254 LLHVL
+254 VLHVL

-264 CAVCFLISQWCLH
+264 CAVCFLVSQWCLH

-297 FSRMPDSPSGAVSAR
+297 FSRMPDSPSGAISAR

-317 RRDARQSMMFIMP
+317 RRDARQSMMYIMP

-336 FALESK
+336 FALENK
-342 DTGSWFVWMGVL
+342 DIGSWFVWMGVL
-354 MGGMFM
+354 LGGMFM

-390 GRVRVYLIIDTVYIA
+390 GRVRIYLIIDTVYIA
-405 LLSVVAFIITGDW
+405 LLSVITFIITGDW
-418 SNPSGLATAFTFI
+418 SSPSGLAGAFTFI
-431 AASWG
+431 ATSWG
-436 WAMASLGIAE
+436 WAVASLGVAE
-446 LFNCSILYPVPS
+446 MFNCSVLYPVPS

-473 AFLPLLYML
+473 AFLPFLYML
-482 AEIACMLPT
+482 ASLASILPT
-491 AIVAII
+491 AIVAIVI
-497 LAATGHG
+497 FATDNGAA
-504 DAYLWIIPV
+504 YPWIIPV

>member
-1 MSAPVTRSAG
+1 MSAPATQPATTSA
-11 TAAPNMPWTLVR
+11 TPWTLVR
-23 LRWTLTN
+23 LRWALTN

-37 WQVVAYVLAYLLA
+37 WQIVAYVLAYLLA
-50 LGTVVG
+50 AGTVVG
-56 TGILAFA
+56 TGVLAFA
-63 VGHGMAHDMWEYL
+63 VGHGMAHDVWPYL
-76 PAVMPLA
+76 PVIMPLA
-83 GTAGILFVALMQAMF
+83 GTAGILFVALLQAMF

-138 VGFMLWAMAY
+138 VSFMLWAMAY
-148 RGLGAA
+148 RGFGAA
-154 AVISQLVAAPLIVLT
+154 AVDSQLVAAPLIVLT

-187 QTGKNIF
+187 QAGKHIF
-194 YVVVIMLFVVVAQM
+194 YVVVIMLFVALAQM
-208 PNILMINEVSLDAAT
+208 PNILMINEVSVEAASFI
-223 LAPIA
+223 PVA

-254 LLHVL
+254 VLHVL

-264 CAVCFLISQWCLH
+264 CAVCFLVSQWCLH

-297 FSRMPDSPSGAVSAR
+297 FSRMPDSPSGAISAR

-317 RRDARQSMMFIMP
+317 RRDARQSMMYIMP

-336 FALESK
+336 FALENK
-342 DTGSWFVWMGVL
+342 DIGSWFVWMGVL
-354 MGGMFM
+354 LGGMFM

-390 GRVRVYLIIDTVYIA
+390 GRVRIYLIIDTVYIA
-405 LLSVVAFIITGDW
+405 LLSVITFIITGDW
-418 SNPSGLATAFTFI
+418 SSPSGLAGAFTFI

-436 WAMASLGIAE
+436 WAVASLGVAE
-446 LFNCSILYPVPS
+446 MFNCSVLYPVPS

-473 AFLPLLYML
+473 AFLPFLYML
-482 AEIACMLPT
+482 ASLASILPT
-491 AIVAII
+491 ALVAIVI
-497 LAATGHG
+497 FATGNG
-504 DAYLWIIPV
+504 AAYPWIIPV
-513 ALANGVVFLCLGTWL
+513 ALANGVLFLCLGTWL

>member
-1 MSAPVTRSAG
+1 MSAPATQPATTSA
-11 TAAPNMPWTLVR
+11 TPWTLVR
-23 LRWTLTN
+23 LRWALTN

-37 WQVVAYVLAYLLA
+37 WQIVAYVLAYLLA
-50 LGTVVG
+50 AGTVVG
-56 TGILAFA
+56 TGVLAFA
-63 VGHGMAHDMWEYL
+63 VGHGMAHDVWPYL
-76 PAVMPLA
+76 PVIMPLA
-83 GTAGILFVALMQAMF
+83 GAAGILFVALLQAMF

-138 VGFMLWAMAY
+138 VSFMLWAMAY
-148 RGLGAA
+148 RGFGAA
-154 AVISQLVAAPLIVLT
+154 AVASQLVAAPLIVLT

-187 QTGKNIF
+187 QAGKNIF
-194 YVVVIMLFVVVAQM
+194 YVVVIMLFVALAQM
-208 PNILMINEVSLDAAT
+208 PNILMINEASVEAASLI
-223 LAPIA
+223 PVA

-254 LLHVL
+254 VLHVL

-264 CAVCFLISQWCLH
+264 CAVCFLVSQWCLH

-289 KAAKGLGL
+289 KAARGLGL
-297 FSRMPDSPSGAVSAR
+297 FSRMPDSPSGAISAR

-317 RRDARQSMMFIMP
+317 RRDARQSMMYIMP

-336 FALESK
+336 FALENK
-342 DTGSWFVWMGVL
+342 DIGSWFVWMGVL
-354 MGGMFM
+354 LGGMFM

-390 GRVRVYLIIDTVYIA
+390 GRVRIYLIIDTVYIA
-405 LLSVVAFIITGDW
+405 LLSVITFIITGDW
-418 SNPSGLATAFTFI
+418 SSPSGLAGACTFI

-436 WAMASLGIAE
+436 WAVASLGVAE
-446 LFNCSILYPVPS
+446 MFNCSVLYPVPS

-473 AFLPLLYML
+473 AFLPFLYML
-482 AEIACMLPT
+482 ASLASILPT
-491 AIVAII
+491 AIVAIVI
-497 LAATGHG
+497 FATGNG
-504 DAYLWIIPV
+504 AAYPWIIPV

>member
-1 MSAPVTRSAG
+1 MSAPATQPATTSA
-11 TAAPNMPWTLVR
+11 TPWTLVR
-23 LRWTLTN
+23 LRWALTN

-37 WQVVAYVLAYLLA
+37 WQIVAYVLAYLLA
-50 LGTVVG
+50 AGTVVG
-56 TGILAFA
+56 TGVLAFA
-63 VGHGMAHDMWEYL
+63 VGHGMAHDVWPYL
-76 PAVMPLA
+76 PVIMPLA
-83 GTAGILFVALMQAMF
+83 GTAGILFMALLQAMF
-98 IGENSTMSMDKFAPY
+98 IGENSTMSMDRFAPY

-138 VGFMLWAMAY
+138 VSFMLWAMAY
-148 RGLGAA
+148 RGFGAA
-154 AVISQLVAAPLIVLT
+154 AVASQLVAAPLIVLT

-187 QTGKNIF
+187 QAGKNIF
-194 YVVVIMLFVVVAQM
+194 YVVVIMLFVALAQM
-208 PNILMINEVSLDAAT
+208 PNILMINEASVEAASLI
-223 LAPIA
+223 PVA

-254 LLHVL
+254 VLHVL

-264 CAVCFLISQWCLH
+264 CAVCFLVSQWCLH

-289 KAAKGLGL
+289 KAARGLGL
-297 FSRMPDSPSGAVSAR
+297 FSRMPDSPSGAISAR

-317 RRDARQSMMFIMP
+317 RRDARQSMMYIMP

-336 FALESK
+336 FALENK
-342 DTGSWFVWMGVL
+342 DIGSWFVWMGVL
-354 MGGMFM
+354 LGGMFM

-390 GRVRVYLIIDTVYIA
+390 GRVRIYLIIDTVYIA
-405 LLSVVAFIITGDW
+405 LLSVITFIITGDW
-418 SNPSGLATAFTFI
+418 SSPSGLAGAFTFI

-436 WAMASLGIAE
+436 WAVASLGVAE
-446 LFNCSILYPVPS
+446 MFNCSVLYPVPS

-473 AFLPLLYML
+473 AFLPFLYML
-482 AEIACMLPT
+482 ASLASILPT
-491 AIVAII
+491 AIVAIVI
-497 LAATGHG
+497 FATGNG
-504 DAYLWIIPV
+504 AAYPWIIPV

>member
-1 MSAPVTRSAG
+1 MSAPATQPATTSA
-11 TAAPNMPWTLVR
+11 TPWTLVR
-23 LRWTLTN
+23 LRWALTN

-37 WQVVAYVLAYLLA
+37 WQIVAYVLAYLLA
-50 LGTVVG
+50 AGTVVG
-56 TGILAFA
+56 TGVLAFA
-63 VGHGMAHDMWEYL
+63 VGHGMAHDVWPYL
-76 PAVMPLA
+76 PVIMPLA
-83 GTAGILFVALMQAMF
+83 GTAGILFVALLQAMF

-138 VGFMLWAMAY
+138 VSFMLWAMAY
-148 RGLGAA
+148 RGFGAA
-154 AVISQLVAAPLIVLT
+154 AVVSQLVAAPLIVLT

-187 QTGKNIF
+187 QAGKNIF
-194 YVVVIMLFVVVAQM
+194 YVVVIMLFVALAQM
-208 PNILMINEVSLDAAT
+208 PNILMINEVSVEAT
-223 LAPIA
+223 SLIPVA

-254 LLHVL
+254 VLHVL

-264 CAVCFLISQWCLH
+264 CAVCFLVSQWCLH

-297 FSRMPDSPSGAVSAR
+297 FSRMPDSPSGAISAR

-317 RRDARQSMMFIMP
+317 RRDARQSMMYIMP

-336 FALESK
+336 FALENK
-342 DTGSWFVWMGVL
+342 DIGSWFVWMGVL
-354 MGGMFM
+354 LGGMFM

-390 GRVRVYLIIDTVYIA
+390 GRVRIYLIIDTVYIA
-405 LLSVVAFIITGDW
+405 LLSVITFIITGDW
-418 SNPSGLATAFTFI
+418 SSPSGLAGAFTFI

-436 WAMASLGIAE
+436 WAVASLGVAE
-446 LFNCSILYPVPS
+446 MFNCSVLYPVPS

-473 AFLPLLYML
+473 AFLPFLYML
-482 AEIACMLPT
+482 ASLASILPT
-491 AIVAII
+491 AIVAIVI
-497 LAATGHG
+497 FATGNG
-504 DAYLWIIPV
+504 AAYPWIIPV

>member
-1 MSAPVTRSAG
+1 MSAPATQPATTSA
-11 TAAPNMPWTLVR
+11 TPWTLVR
-23 LRWTLTN
+23 LRWALTN

-37 WQVVAYVLAYLLA
+37 WQIVAYVLAYLLA
-50 LGTVVG
+50 AGTVVG
-56 TGILAFA
+56 TGVLAFA
-63 VGHGMAHDMWEYL
+63 VGHGMAHDVWPYL
-76 PAVMPLA
+76 PVIMPLA
-83 GTAGILFVALMQAMF
+83 GTAGILFVALLQAMF

-138 VGFMLWAMAY
+138 VSFMLWAMAY
-148 RGLGAA
+148 RGFGAA
-154 AVISQLVAAPLIVLT
+154 AVASQLVAAPLIVLT

-187 QTGKNIF
+187 QAGKNIF
-194 YVVVIMLFVVVAQM
+194 YVVVIMLFVALAQM
-208 PNILMINEVSLDAAT
+208 PNILMINEVSVEAASFI
-223 LAPIA
+223 PVA

-254 LLHVL
+254 VLHVL

-264 CAVCFLISQWCLH
+264 CAVCFLVSQWCLH

-297 FSRMPDSPSGAVSAR
+297 FSRMPDSPSGAISAR

-317 RRDARQSMMFIMP
+317 RRDARQSMMYIMP

-336 FALESK
+336 FALENK
-342 DTGSWFVWMGVL
+342 DIGSWFVWMGVL
-354 MGGMFM
+354 LGGMFM

-390 GRVRVYLIIDTVYIA
+390 GRVRIYLIIDTVYIA
-405 LLSVVAFIITGDW
+405 LLSVITFIITGDW
-418 SNPSGLATAFTFI
+418 SSPSGLAGAFTFI

-436 WAMASLGIAE
+436 WAVASLGVAE
-446 LFNCSILYPVPS
+446 MFNCSVLYPVPS

-473 AFLPLLYML
+473 AFLPFLYML
-482 AEIACMLPT
+482 ASLASILPT
-491 AIVAII
+491 AIVAIVI
-497 LAATGHG
+497 FATGNG
-504 DAYLWIIPV
+504 AAYPWIIPV
-513 ALANGVVFLCLGTWL
+513 ALANGVLFLCLGTWL

>member
-1 MSAPVTRSAG
+1 MSAPATQPATTSA
-11 TAAPNMPWTLVR
+11 TPWTLVR
-23 LRWTLTN
+23 LRWALTN

-37 WQVVAYVLAYLLA
+37 WQIVAYVLAYLLA
-50 LGTVVG
+50 AGTVVG
-56 TGILAFA
+56 TGVLAFA
-63 VGHGMAHDMWEYL
+63 VGHGMAHDVWPYL
-76 PAVMPLA
+76 PVIMPLA
-83 GTAGILFVALMQAMF
+83 GTAGILFVALLQAMF

-138 VGFMLWAMAY
+138 VSFMLWAMAY
-148 RGLGAA
+148 RGFGAA
-154 AVISQLVAAPLIVLT
+154 AVASQLVAAPLIVLT

-187 QTGKNIF
+187 QAGKNIF
-194 YVVVIMLFVVVAQM
+194 YVVVIMLFVALAQM
-208 PNILMINEVSLDAAT
+208 PNILMINEVSVEAAS
-223 LAPIA
+223 LIPVAC
-228 RVFGWLPL
+228 VFGWLPL

-254 LLHVL
+254 VLHVL

-264 CAVCFLISQWCLH
+264 CAVCFLVSQWCLH

-289 KAAKGLGL
+289 KAARGLGL
-297 FSRMPDSPSGAVSAR
+297 FSRMPDSPSGAISAR

-317 RRDARQSMMFIMP
+317 RRDARQSMMYIMP

-336 FALESK
+336 FALENK
-342 DTGSWFVWMGVL
+342 DIGSWFVWMGVL
-354 MGGMFM
+354 LGGMFM

-390 GRVRVYLIIDTVYIA
+390 GRVRIYLIIDTVYIA
-405 LLSVVAFIITGDW
+405 LLSVITFIITGDW
-418 SNPSGLATAFTFI
+418 SSPSGLAAAFTFI

-436 WAMASLGIAE
+436 WAVASLGVAE
-446 LFNCSILYPVPS
+446 MFNCSVLYPVPS

-473 AFLPLLYML
+473 AFLPFLYML
-482 AEIACMLPT
+482 ASLASILPT
-491 AIVAII
+491 AIVAIVI
-497 LAATGHG
+497 FATGNG
-504 DAYLWIIPV
+504 AAYPWIIPV

>member
-1 MSAPVTRSAG
+1 MSAPATQPATTSA
-11 TAAPNMPWTLVR
+11 TPWTLVR
-23 LRWTLTN
+23 LRWALTN

-37 WQVVAYVLAYLLA
+37 WQIVAYVLAYLLA
-50 LGTVVG
+50 AGTVVG
-56 TGILAFA
+56 TGVLAFA
-63 VGHGMAHDMWEYL
+63 VGHGMAHDVWPYL
-76 PAVMPLA
+76 PVIMPLA
-83 GTAGILFVALMQAMF
+83 GTAGILFVALLQAMF
-98 IGENSTMSMDKFAPY
+98 IGENSTMSMDRFAPY

-138 VGFMLWAMAY
+138 VSFMLWAMAY
-148 RGLGAA
+148 RGFGAA
-154 AVISQLVAAPLIVLT
+154 AVASQLVAAPLIVLT

-187 QTGKNIF
+187 QAGKNIF
-194 YVVVIMLFVVVAQM
+194 YVVVIMLFVALAQM
-208 PNILMINEVSLDAAT
+208 PNILMINEASVEAASLI
-223 LAPIA
+223 PVA

-254 LLHVL
+254 VLHVL

-264 CAVCFLISQWCLH
+264 CAVCFLVSQWCLH

-289 KAAKGLGL
+289 KAARGLGL
-297 FSRMPDSPSGAVSAR
+297 FSRMPDSPSGAISGR

-317 RRDARQSMMFIMP
+317 RRDARQSMMYIMP

-336 FALESK
+336 FALENK
-342 DTGSWFVWMGVL
+342 DIGSWFVWMGVL
-354 MGGMFM
+354 LGGMFM

-390 GRVRVYLIIDTVYIA
+390 GRVRIYLIIDTVYIA
-405 LLSVVAFIITGDW
+405 LLSVITFIITGDW
-418 SNPSGLATAFTFI
+418 SSPSGLAGAFTFI

-436 WAMASLGIAE
+436 WAVASLGVAE
-446 LFNCSILYPVPS
+446 MFNCSVFYPVPS

-473 AFLPLLYML
+473 AFLPFLYML
-482 AEIACMLPT
+482 ASLASILPT
-491 AIVAII
+491 AIVAIVI
-497 LAATGHG
+497 FATGNG
-504 DAYLWIIPV
+504 AAYPWIIPV

>member
-1 MSAPVTRSAG
+1 MSAPATQPATTSA
-11 TAAPNMPWTLVR
+11 TPWTLVR
-23 LRWTLTN
+23 LRWALTN

-37 WQVVAYVLAYLLA
+37 WQIVAYVLAYLLA
-50 LGTVVG
+50 AGTVVG
-56 TGILAFA
+56 TGVLAFA
-63 VGHGMAHDMWEYL
+63 VGHGMAHDVWPYL
-76 PAVMPLA
+76 PVIMPLA
-83 GTAGILFVALMQAMF
+83 GTAGILFVALLQAMF

-138 VGFMLWAMAY
+138 VSFMLWAMAY
-148 RGLGAA
+148 RGFGAA
-154 AVISQLVAAPLIVLT
+154 AVASQLVAAPLIVLT

-187 QTGKNIF
+187 QAGKNIF
-194 YVVVIMLFVVVAQM
+194 YVVVIMLFVALAQM
-208 PNILMINEVSLDAAT
+208 PNILMINEVSVEAT
-223 LAPIA
+223 SLIPVA

-254 LLHVL
+254 VLHVL

-264 CAVCFLISQWCLH
+264 CAVCFLVSQWCLH
-277 WQRTHSSDAVRA
+277 WQRTHSSDAVRS

-297 FSRMPDSPSGAVSAR
+297 FSRMPDSPSGAISAR

-317 RRDARQSMMFIMP
+317 RRDARQSMMYIMP

-336 FALESK
+336 FALENK
-342 DTGSWFVWMGVL
+342 DIGSWFVWMGVL
-354 MGGMFM
+354 LGGMFM

-390 GRVRVYLIIDTVYIA
+390 GRVRIYLIIDTVYIA
-405 LLSVVAFIITGDW
+405 LLSVITFIITGDW
-418 SNPSGLATAFTFI
+418 SSPSGLAGAFTFI

-436 WAMASLGIAE
+436 WAVASLGVAE
-446 LFNCSILYPVPS
+446 MFNCSVLYPVPS
-458 MAKPFTNPQGRGAAQ
+458 MVKPFTNPQGRGAAQ
-473 AFLPLLYML
+473 AFLPFLYML
-482 AEIACMLPT
+482 ASLASILPT
-491 AIVAII
+491 AIVAIVI
-497 LAATGHG
+497 FATGNG
-504 DAYLWIIPV
+504 AAYPWIIPV
-513 ALANGVVFLCLGTWL
+513 ALANGVLFLCLGTWL

>member
-1 MSAPVTRSAG
+1 MNAPATQPATTSAT
-11 TAAPNMPWTLVR
+11 PWTLVR
-23 LRWTLTN
+23 LRWALTN

-37 WQVVAYVLAYLLA
+37 WQIVAYVLAYLLA
-50 LGTVVG
+50 AGTVVG
-56 TGILAFA
+56 TGVLAFA
-63 VGHGMAHDMWEYL
+63 VGHGMAHDVWPYL
-76 PAVMPLA
+76 PVIMPLA
-83 GTAGILFVALMQAMF
+83 GTAGILFVALLQAMF

-138 VGFMLWAMAY
+138 VSFMLWAMAY
-148 RGLGAA
+148 RGFGAA
-154 AVISQLVAAPLIVLT
+154 AVASQLVAAPLIVLT

-187 QTGKNIF
+187 QAGKNIF
-194 YVVVIMLFVVVAQM
+194 YVVVIMLFVALAQM
-208 PNILMINEVSLDAAT
+208 PNILMINEASVEAASLI
-223 LAPIA
+223 PVA

-254 LLHVL
+254 VLHVL

-264 CAVCFLISQWCLH
+264 CAVCFLVSQWCLH

-289 KAAKGLGL
+289 KAARGLGL
-297 FSRMPDSPSGAVSAR
+297 FSRMPDSPSGAISAR

-317 RRDARQSMMFIMP
+317 RRDARQSMMYIMP

-336 FALESK
+336 FALENK
-342 DTGSWFVWMGVL
+342 DIGSWFVWMGVL
-354 MGGMFM
+354 LGGMFM

-370 DGQGFVMEVIAGTRA
+370 DGQGFVMEVIAGMRA

-390 GRVRVYLIIDTVYIA
+390 GRVRIYLIIDTVYIA
-405 LLSVVAFIITGDW
+405 LLSVITFIITGDW
-418 SNPSGLATAFTFI
+418 SSPSGLAGAFTFI

-436 WAMASLGIAE
+436 WAVASLGVAE
-446 LFNCSILYPVPS
+446 MFNCSVLYPVPS

-473 AFLPLLYML
+473 AFLPFLYML
-482 AEIACMLPT
+482 ASLASILPT
-491 AIVAII
+491 AIVAIVI
-497 LAATGHG
+497 FATGNG
-504 DAYLWIIPV
+504 AAYPWIIPV

-540 VQTLDSFAA
+540 IQTLDSFAA

>member
-1 MSAPVTRSAG
+1 MSAPATQPATTSA
-11 TAAPNMPWTLVR
+11 TPWTLVR
-23 LRWTLTN
+23 LRWALTN

-37 WQVVAYVLAYLLA
+37 WQIVAYVLAYLLA
-50 LGTVVG
+50 AGTVVG
-56 TGILAFA
+56 TGVLAFA
-63 VGHGMAHDMWEYL
+63 VGHGMAHDVWPYL
-76 PAVMPLA
+76 PVIMPLA
-83 GTAGILFVALMQAMF
+83 GTAGILFVALLQAMF
-98 IGENSTMSMDKFAPY
+98 IGENSTMSMDRFAPY

-138 VGFMLWAMAY
+138 VSFMLWAMAY
-148 RGLGAA
+148 RGFGAA
-154 AVISQLVAAPLIVLT
+154 AVASQLVAAPLIVLT

-187 QTGKNIF
+187 QAGKNIF
-194 YVVVIMLFVVVAQM
+194 YVVVIMLFVALAQM
-208 PNILMINEVSLDAAT
+208 PNILMINEASVEAASLI
-223 LAPIA
+223 PVA

-254 LLHVL
+254 VLHVL

-264 CAVCFLISQWCLH
+264 CAVCFLVSQWCLH

-289 KAAKGLGL
+289 KAARGLGL
-297 FSRMPDSPSGAVSAR
+297 FSRMPDSPSGAISAR

-317 RRDARQSMMFIMP
+317 RRDVRQSMMYIMP

-336 FALESK
+336 FALENK
-342 DTGSWFVWMGVL
+342 DIGSWFVWMGVL
-354 MGGMFM
+354 LGGMFM

-390 GRVRVYLIIDTVYIA
+390 GRVRIYLIIDTVYIA
-405 LLSVVAFIITGDW
+405 LLSVITFIITGDW
-418 SNPSGLATAFTFI
+418 SSPSGLAGAFTFI

-436 WAMASLGIAE
+436 WAVASLGVAE
-446 LFNCSILYPVPS
+446 MFNCSVLYPVPS

-473 AFLPLLYML
+473 AFLPFLYML
-482 AEIACMLPT
+482 ASLASILPT
-491 AIVAII
+491 AIVAIVI
-497 LAATGHG
+497 FATGNG
-504 DAYLWIIPV
+504 AAYPWIIPV

>member
-1 MSAPVTRSAG
+1 MSAPATQPAITSA
-11 TAAPNMPWTLVR
+11 TPWTLVR
-23 LRWTLTN
+23 LRWALTN

-37 WQVVAYVLAYLLA
+37 WQIVAYVLAYLLA
-50 LGTVVG
+50 AGTVVG
-56 TGILAFA
+56 TGVLAFA
-63 VGHGMAHDMWEYL
+63 VGHGMAHDVWPYL
-76 PAVMPLA
+76 PVIMPLA
-83 GTAGILFVALMQAMF
+83 GTAGILFVALLQAMF

-138 VGFMLWAMAY
+138 VSFMLWAMAY
-148 RGLGAA
+148 RGFGAA
-154 AVISQLVAAPLIVLT
+154 AVASQLVAAPLIVLT

-187 QTGKNIF
+187 QAGKNIF
-194 YVVVIMLFVVVAQM
+194 YVVVIMLFVALAQM
-208 PNILMINEVSLDAAT
+208 PNILMINEVSVEAT
-223 LAPIA
+223 SLIPVA

-254 LLHVL
+254 VLHVL

-264 CAVCFLISQWCLH
+264 CAVCFLVSQWCLH

-297 FSRMPDSPSGAVSAR
+297 FSRMPDSPSGAISAR

-317 RRDARQSMMFIMP
+317 RRDARQSMMYIMP

-336 FALESK
+336 FALENK
-342 DTGSWFVWMGVL
+342 DIGSWFVWMGVL
-354 MGGMFM
+354 LGGMFM

-390 GRVRVYLIIDTVYIA
+390 GRVRIYLIIDTVYIA
-405 LLSVVAFIITGDW
+405 LLSVITFIITGDW
-418 SNPSGLATAFTFI
+418 SSPSGLAGAFTFI

-436 WAMASLGIAE
+436 WAVASLGVAE
-446 LFNCSILYPVPS
+446 MFNCSVLYPVPS

-473 AFLPLLYML
+473 AFLPFLYML
-482 AEIACMLPT
+482 ASLASILPT
-491 AIVAII
+491 AIVAIVI
-497 LAATGHG
+497 FATGNG
-504 DAYLWIIPV
+504 AAYPWIIPV

>member
-1 MSAPVTRSAG
+1 MSAPATQPATTSA
-11 TAAPNMPWTLVR
+11 TPWTLVR
-23 LRWTLTN
+23 LRWALTN

-37 WQVVAYVLAYLLA
+37 WQIVAYVLAYLLA
-50 LGTVVG
+50 AGTVVG
-56 TGILAFA
+56 TGVLAFA
-63 VGHGMAHDMWEYL
+63 VGHGMAHDVWPYL
-76 PAVMPLA
+76 PVIMPLA
-83 GTAGILFVALMQAMF
+83 GTAGILFVALLQAMF

-138 VGFMLWAMAY
+138 VSFMLWAMAY
-148 RGLGAA
+148 RGFGAA
-154 AVISQLVAAPLIVLT
+154 AVASQLVAAPLIVLT

-187 QTGKNIF
+187 QAGKNIF
-194 YVVVIMLFVVVAQM
+194 YVVVIMLFVALAQM
-208 PNILMINEVSLDAAT
+208 PNILMINEASVEAASLI
-223 LAPIA
+223 PVA

-254 LLHVL
+254 VLHVL

-264 CAVCFLISQWCLH
+264 CAVCFLVSQWCLH

-289 KAAKGLGL
+289 KAARGLGL
-297 FSRMPDSPSGAVSAR
+297 YSRMPDSPSGAISAR

-317 RRDARQSMMFIMP
+317 RRDARQSMMYIMP

-336 FALESK
+336 FALENK
-342 DTGSWFVWMGVL
+342 DIGSWFVWMGVL
-354 MGGMFM
+354 LGGMFM

-370 DGQGFVMEVIAGTRA
+370 DGQGFVMEVIAGMRA

-390 GRVRVYLIIDTVYIA
+390 GRVRIYLIIDTVYIA
-405 LLSVVAFIITGDW
+405 LLSVITFIITGDW
-418 SNPSGLATAFTFI
+418 SSPSGLAGAFTFI

-436 WAMASLGIAE
+436 WAVASLGVAE
-446 LFNCSILYPVPS
+446 MFNCSVLYPVPS

-473 AFLPLLYML
+473 AFLPFLYML
-482 AEIACMLPT
+482 ASLASILPT
-491 AIVAII
+491 AIVAIVI
-497 LAATGHG
+497 FATGNG
-504 DAYLWIIPV
+504 AAYPWIIPV

-540 VQTLDSFAA
+540 IQTLDSFAA